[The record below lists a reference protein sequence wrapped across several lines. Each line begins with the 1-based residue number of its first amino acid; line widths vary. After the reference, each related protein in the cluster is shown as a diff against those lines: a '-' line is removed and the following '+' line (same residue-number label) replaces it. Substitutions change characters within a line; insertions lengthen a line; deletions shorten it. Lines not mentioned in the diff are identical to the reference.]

1 LINTNDMHLIIFTM
15 VEQFIFYGPASKVQ
29 GDSAVQFMNMKI

>member
-1 LINTNDMHLIIFTM
+1 M
-15 VEQFIFYGPASKVQ
+15 VKQFIFYGPASKVQ